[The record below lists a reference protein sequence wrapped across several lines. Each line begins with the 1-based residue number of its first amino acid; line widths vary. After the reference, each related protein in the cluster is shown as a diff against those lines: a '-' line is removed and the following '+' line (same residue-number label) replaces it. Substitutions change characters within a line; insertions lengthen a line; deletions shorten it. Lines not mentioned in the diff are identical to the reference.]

1 MTTTT
6 VSLPVDFLKAA
17 QLFASTEQTRYYL
30 CGVHL
35 LRRGDHLRIA
45 ATDGHRLFAAAH
57 TPEESGA
64 DFDVILPRDGL
75 KKALTGLPRG
85 MHDIAVTVETSDTGR
100 HVRAQVGD
108 VAMAPVDGSFP
119 EIDRVIPNAAG
130 LTGDVAHFNPLYIAD
145 VGKAAKL
152 LGDSVSGFT
161 LSHNGDAPAL
171 VTFAHTRD
179 ALAVLMPMRASATGR
194 PLHAGEVA
202 EILHPRRVADENAA

>member
-1 MTTTT
+1 MTTFP
-6 VSLPVDFLKAA
+6 LPVALLKAA
-17 QLFASTEQTRYYL
+17 HLFSSTEQTRYYL

-57 TPEESGA
+57 TLEESGP
-64 DFDVILPRDGL
+64 DFDVILPRDSL
-75 KKALTGLPRG
+75 KKAFTGLPRL
-85 MHDIAVTVETSDTGR
+85 MRDIAVTIDGAN
-100 HVRAQVGD
+100 AQVGD
-108 VAMAPVDGSFP
+108 VAMRCVDGSFP
-119 EIDRVIPNAAG
+119 EIDRVIPNAG
-130 LTGDVAHFNPLYIAD
+130 ELTGEVAHFNPTYLAD

-179 ALAVLMPMRASATGR
+179 ALAVVMPMRRGADQRS

-202 EILHPRRVADENAA
+202 EILHPRPAAADENAA